1 MKSPDVSIPIPSCWT
16 PEEAMSFLVFLDQLT
31 MAIWSAHGDKI
42 APHLSRAQ
50 YLARL
55 AIPAVIHDAPEPD
68 PSSEQDPDTF

>member
-1 MKSPDVSIPIPSCWT
+1 MKSSDVSVPIPSCWT

-31 MAIWSAHGDKI
+31 SAIWSAYGDAI

-55 AIPAVIHDAPEPD
+55 AVPAAIHDDSDIVQPTE
-68 PSSEQDPDTF
+68 

>member
-1 MKSPDVSIPIPSCWT
+1 MKSSDASVPIPSCWT

-31 MAIWSAHGDKI
+31 SAIWSAYGDTI

-55 AIPAVIHDAPEPD
+55 AVPAVIHDDSDIVQPND
-68 PSSEQDPDTF
+68 